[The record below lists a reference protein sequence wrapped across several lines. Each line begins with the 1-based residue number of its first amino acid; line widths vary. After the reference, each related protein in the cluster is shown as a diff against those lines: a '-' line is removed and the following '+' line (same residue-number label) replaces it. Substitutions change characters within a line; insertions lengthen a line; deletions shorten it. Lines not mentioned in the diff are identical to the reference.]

1 MPPADRWVDIANAR
15 FIKDDR
21 NTYGEEL
28 IDQAK
33 KLNANFVLLSFTG
46 TSGER
51 ERWHWRLIPSFVR
64 RCHDEGLRVSFYMKL
79 TNINWKPMF
88 HERPE
93 SRHWIMVYADGSP
106 AHYGGHADRYMGCLA
121 KPEWRAFLK
130 EMIAEAVK
138 YEVDALFYDNCFI
151 PSVLTGSREE
161 GTGLGWACY
170 CDTCREQFR
179 AYTEEA
185 LGWQCALPEEPDWSD
200 PVWQAF
206 IEFRDKTLVDAFRE
220 IVDYAHALK
229 PDIVVYPNVKPPFQG
244 GGGTKGSATTQLA
257 GVVDLLLFE
266 RRGTPKL
273 GVPPEGG
280 ESRALNVAVDWKY
293 ALALKDTPLWYRTNE
308 PGADASYTPGH
319 VRIGMAEASSF
330 GGAYHNIF
338 ARVLEDEPAK
348 AAGVELHYDFL
359 RRNAEYYTDVRPV
372 ADVAILE
379 SGATSNWYLPDRV
392 AQTGRLPES
401 VAAIAQ
407 ALVELHLPFNVVVD
421 DDLPAGLDYKV
432 LVLSDVACMS
442 DEQADAITRF
452 VEKGGGLLATG
463 ATSLYDERYR
473 TRKDFALT
481 EVFGVHHGEPVDG
494 VATNSYGDGACAYL
508 PGQVVDDFWLKGLSR
523 DLATIEEAMT
533 HVVQD
538 GESLIRLAAPS
549 TTLVN
554 VMEKADGAKTLVHLV
569 NYETRRVAGI
579 EVSLRRPTG
588 RTAGQVSLLSPD
600 SRASDL
606 EFTEDDQSVA
616 FTIPVLEVYDLVVV
630 DWK

>member
-1 MPPADRWVDIANAR
+1 M
-15 FIKDDR
+15 
-21 NTYGEEL
+21 
-28 IDQAK
+28 
-33 KLNANFVLLSFTG
+33 
-46 TSGER
+46 
-51 ERWHWRLIPSFVR
+51 
-64 RCHDEGLRVSFYMKL
+64 
-79 TNINWKPMF
+79 
-88 HERPE
+88 
-93 SRHWIMVYADGSP
+93 
-106 AHYGGHADRYMGCLA
+106 
-121 KPEWRAFLK
+121 
-130 EMIAEAVK
+130 
-138 YEVDALFYDNCFI
+138 
-151 PSVLTGSREE
+151 
-161 GTGLGWACY
+161 
-170 CDTCREQFR
+170 
-179 AYTEEA
+179 
-185 LGWQCALPEEPDWSD
+185 
-200 PVWQAF
+200 
-206 IEFRDKTLVDAFRE
+206 
-220 IVDYAHALK
+220 
-229 PDIVVYPNVKPPFQG
+229 
-244 GGGTKGSATTQLA
+244 
-257 GVVDLLLFE
+257 
-266 RRGTPKL
+266 
-273 GVPPEGG
+273 
-280 ESRALNVAVDWKY
+280 
-293 ALALKDTPLWYRTNE
+293 
-308 PGADASYTPGH
+308 
-319 VRIGMAEASSF
+319 
-330 GGAYHNIF
+330 
-338 ARVLEDEPAK
+338 
-348 AAGVELHYDFL
+348 
-359 RRNAEYYTDVRPV
+359 
-372 ADVAILE
+372 
-379 SGATSNWYLPDRV
+379 
-392 AQTGRLPES
+392 
-401 VAAIAQ
+401 
-407 ALVELHLPFNVVVD
+407 VVD